1 MTTKSMR
8 NMIFSL
14 VAVCGLLGAAAAGA
28 ETLAEPPDLAPMVE
42 AGQLPPMKERLPES
56 PLVVDFGSQD
66 KTIGRYGG
74 SLEMLMGK
82 AKDIRMMTVYGYAR
96 LIGFDANYQL
106 VPDILEKFESEE
118 GRIFTLHLRKGHKW
132 SDGHPFTAEDFRYYF
147 EDVAK
152 HPTLSGAGLPQVLLS
167 NDKPPKFE
175 VIDEHT
181 VRYTWEDPN
190 PAFPLGLA
198 GASPAYI
205 YKPAHFMKQY
215 HENYADPVTLAKI
228 VEDGSFRDWGAVHT
242 RLGRQYRPEN
252 PEMPTLQPWRNTTD
266 GPSKRFE
273 FERNPYFHRVD
284 PNGQQLPYIG
294 EVVLLMGSTDLIPA
308 KTGAGE
314 SDLQARYLSFDDYTF
329 LKQGEEQQDY
339 RVLTWRNGAAS
350 DISLYP
356 NLNVAD
362 PEWRKLNQ
370 DVRFRRALSLGINRD
385 ELNEQLYFGLAR
397 VGGDTVLQDSP
408 LFKDEFEQAW
418 VTHDAAAANKLLD
431 ELGLDKRGPD
441 NVRLLPDG
449 RPMEIIVES
458 AGEFPAEVDALEL
471 IRYHWEEL
479 GIKTF
484 TRALQRD
491 ILRRR
496 FLTGETMMSISKGLN
511 IGLATPEANPEELAP
526 VSPAQPNWPVWGQY
540 TQTSGKAGEAPSLPS
555 AERLLELY
563 NSWRASTN
571 NEERTAIWTEM
582 LEIYSEQVFSI
593 GIARET
599 IQPVVVDSKLRN
611 LPETAIFSW
620 APSAFFGVYKPDT
633 FWFDE

>member
-1 MTTKSMR
+1 M
-8 NMIFSL
+8 
-14 VAVCGLLGAAAAGA
+14 
-28 ETLAEPPDLAPMVE
+28 
-42 AGQLPPMKERLPES
+42 
-56 PLVVDFGSQD
+56 
-66 KTIGRYGG
+66 
-74 SLEMLMGK
+74 
-82 AKDIRMMTVYGYAR
+82 
-96 LIGFDANYQL
+96 
-106 VPDILEKFESEE
+106 PDILEKFESEE

-132 SDGHPFTAEDFRYYF
+132 SDGHPFTSEDFRYYF
-147 EDVAK
+147 EDVANNQD
-152 HPTLSGAGLPQVLLS
+152 LSGAGLPQVLLS
-167 NDKPPKFE
+167 NGKAPKFE

-215 HENYADPVTLAKI
+215 HEKYADPDTLAKLI
-228 VEDGSFRDWGAVHT
+228 EEGSFRNWAAVHT

-252 PEMPTLQPWRNTTD
+252 PEMPTLQPWRNTTA

-273 FERNPYFHRVD
+273 FNRNPYYHRVD
-284 PNGQQLPYIG
+284 QNGQQLPYID

-308 KTGAGE
+308 KAGAGE

-329 LKQGEEQQDY
+329 LKQGEEQQGY

-350 DISLYP
+350 AISLYP
-356 NLNVAD
+356 NLNVSD
-362 PEWRKLNQ
+362 PVWQKLNQ
-370 DVRFRRALSLGINRD
+370 DVRFRRALSLGLNRD
-385 ELNEQLYFGLAR
+385 ELNEQLYFGLAK
-397 VGGDTVLQDSP
+397 VGGDTVLETSP
-408 LFKDEFEQAW
+408 LFKDKYAEAW
-418 VTHDAAAANKLLD
+418 VSHDVETANKLLD

-458 AGEFPAEVDALEL
+458 AGEFAAEVDALEL

-484 TRALQRD
+484 TRSLQRD

-496 FLTGETMMSISKGLN
+496 FLTGETLISISKGLN
-511 IGLATPEANPEELAP
+511 IGLATPELNPEELAP

-540 TQTSGKAGEAPSLPS
+540 TQTDGKAGHAPSLPS
-555 AERLLELY
+555 VQRLLELY
-563 NSWRASTN
+563 EAWRKSTN
-571 NEERTAIWTEM
+571 NTEREAIWTEM
-582 LEIYSEQVFSI
+582 LEIYSDQVFSI

-599 IQPVVVDSKLRN
+599 IQPVVVDAKLRN
-611 LPETAIFSW
+611 LPESGIYSW
-620 APSAFFGVYKPDT
+620 SPSAFFGVYRPDT
-633 FWFDE
+633 FWFAE